1 MFKVNKRTPLTDS
14 IMRFCSEEDIHGRKG
29 MPGMIRL
36 EAPVSYLS
44 LYEFESEAKEYGL
57 TIEEYLKQWWME
69 VSEDMTFQWEW
80 NEHTCKGELILEL
93 GRVKFY
99 DLYGQLIIETE
110 GYRSEDVDFEYF
122 QPEIKVEG
130 QWRCPICS
138 FQAFETFEEA
148 RAFLEEEGLDI
159 FETKIERYADQE
171 IEKVSIIDRYRKRLR

>member
-36 EAPVSYLS
+36 EAPASYFS

-57 TIEEYLKQWWME
+57 TTVEYLKQWWME

-80 NEHTCKGELILEL
+80 NEHTYKGELILEL

-130 QWRCPICS
+130 QWRCPTCS
-138 FQAFETFEEA
+138 FQAFETAEEA
-148 RAFLEEEGLDI
+148 EEFIRDRELDGYK
-159 FETKIERYADQE
+159 TKINTYRNGD
-171 IEKVSIIDRYRKRLR
+171 INKVSIIDRYGRKLR